1 MIISNNKYKKLF
13 GEQFELIESGYNTGA
28 FNMDFDLERA
38 TKCSEGKALPMFRLY
53 GWKPWAVS
61 LGYNQKS
68 YEINEDLCKQKDFD
82 LVRRPTGGRAVLHAN
97 ELTYSVVLPLPD
109 GKNIHDVYKE
119 IHIILLKAFQNLGTN
134 EIDFEKSQ
142 TNFNDFYQKTDVS
155 ISCFAS
161 SARYEI
167 EWNGK
172 KIVGSAQRLIG
183 NTVLQHGS
191 ILLDKGHEQIAD
203 VAATKS
209 IERKRK
215 LKKYILEHSATLT
228 DVCQRIITYEE
239 CSEVIRNEL
248 LQ

>member
-1 MIISNNKYKKLF
+1 MIISNHKYRELF
-13 GEQFELIESGYNTGA
+13 GEQFELIESGYNTGD

-38 TKCSEGKALPMFRLY
+38 KECSEGKVLPMLRLY

-68 YEINEDLCKQKDFD
+68 YEINEDLCKEKGFD

-119 IHIILLKAFQNLGTN
+119 IHIILLKAFQSLGTN

-167 EWNGK
+167 EWNRR

-203 VAATKS
+203 VASTKS
-209 IERKRK
+209 EERKIK

-228 DVCQRIITYEE
+228 DACQRIISYEE
-239 CSEVIRNEL
+239 CSEAIRKEL
-248 LQ
+248 LR